1 MRPEELALSDLQVV
15 LGGRRVVDVM
25 TLTLP
30 TGSLVAL
37 VGPNGAGKTSLL
49 RAIVGLAGYS
59 GRVAFGGRDLAAVG
73 GRERARLIA
82 YLPQGHEAH
91 WPLPA
96 RDIVALGRFPH
107 GATDP
112 LRLSPDD
119 QGMVRRAMEQT
130 DTTAFADRP
139 VTMLSGGERAR
150 VALARVF
157 AVGAPLILAD
167 EPTAALD
174 PRHQIDV
181 MRALRGRAEEG
192 ALVVAVT
199 HDIGLAARFA
209 HRVVLLNQGRIAASG
224 SPGEALTPEVMRTTF
239 GVELFRADHQGVPV
253 LVPWS

>member
-1 MRPEELALSDLQVV
+1 MSAGGLALADLRVA
-15 LGGRRVVDVM
+15 LGGRPVVDGV
-25 TLTLP
+25 TAEIP
-30 TGSLVAL
+30 AGALVAL

-49 RAIVGLAGYS
+49 RALVGLVPYS
-59 GRVAFGGRDLAAVG
+59 GRAAFGGRDLAAIG

-112 LRLSPDD
+112 TRLSPEDEAL
-119 QGMVRRAMEQT
+119 VHKAMELT
-130 DTTAFADRP
+130 ETTAFANRP
-139 VTMLSGGERAR
+139 VTTLSGGERAR

-157 AVGAPLILAD
+157 AVGAPMILAD

-181 MRALRGRAEEG
+181 MRALRGGAEEG
-192 ALVVAVT
+192 TLVIAVT

-209 HRVVLLNQGRIAASG
+209 HRVILLDQGRVVASG
-224 SPGEALTPEVMRTTF
+224 SPREALTPNAMRDTF
-239 GVELFRADHQGVPV
+239 GIELFRADHQGVPV